1 VSRWIFGLQPV
12 REVLRARGA
21 EVRQLLVEPG
31 ESPRREGLVRLAA
44 SLGVP
49 VHDVDRAEL
58 DRRAR
63 GAIHQGI
70 AAEAPPLRIVDQETL
85 LSELER
91 EEHPLVVLLDG
102 VVDPQNFGAVV
113 RSAVAL
119 GAKHVVWPEHG
130 AAPLSP
136 ATFRASAGAVEHA
149 TFARVRALPELVHA
163 LRERGFVV
171 VVLDAQ
177 ASATLEEVDLRG
189 PVALVVGA
197 EQKGVRPAVRRA
209 ASMLAKLPMSGAIDS
224 LNASVASALALYEVG
239 RQRRQATPKTT

>member
-1 VSRWIFGLQPV
+1 MSRWIFGLQPV

-21 EVRQLLVEPG
+21 EVTQLLVEPSP
-31 ESPRREGLVRLAA
+31 SPRREGIAKLAA

-49 VHDVDRAEL
+49 IESISRDEL

-70 AAEAPPLRIVDQETL
+70 AAEAPPLRIVDQARL
-85 LSELER
+85 LEELET
-91 EEHPLVVLLDG
+91 ETNPLVVLLDG

-119 GAKHVVWPEHG
+119 GARHVVWPEHG

-149 TFARVRALPELVHA
+149 TFARVRALPELIHT
-163 LRERGFVV
+163 LKDRGFMV

-177 ASATLEEVDLRG
+177 ASETLENIDLSG

-197 EQKGVRPAVRRA
+197 EQKGARPAVRRA
-209 ASMLAKLPMSGAIDS
+209 ATALAKLPMSGAIDS

-239 RQRRQATPKTT
+239 RQRRTKTD

>member
-1 VSRWIFGLQPV
+1 MSRWVFGLQPV

-21 EVRQLLVEPG
+21 EVAQLLVEPSP
-31 ESPRREGLVRLAA
+31 SPRRDGLVKLATG
-44 SLGVP
+44 LGVP
-49 VHDVDRAEL
+49 VHSTPRSEL

-63 GAIHQGI
+63 GAIHQGV
-70 AAEAPPLRIVDQETL
+70 APAAPPLRL
-85 LSELER
+85 LDRDELLER
-91 EEHPLVVLLDG
+91 LGELDRPIVVLLDG

-119 GAKHVVWPEHG
+119 GAMHVVWPEHG
-130 AAPLSP
+130 AAPLTP

-149 TFARVRALPELVHA
+149 TFARVRALPELIEA
-163 LRERGFVV
+163 LKARAFAV

-177 ASATLEEVDLRG
+177 ANATLEELDLSG

-197 EQKGVRPAVRRA
+197 EQKGARPGVKRA
-209 ASMLAKLPMSGAIDS
+209 ATAVAKLPMSGAIDS

-239 RQRRQATPKTT
+239 RQRRQKT